1 MAANFRTVLEAGA
14 DDPWIVMVH
23 GMSQD
28 HRVFSAQ
35 VDAFKDRYR
44 IVLIDLPG
52 HGLSAGVPGP
62 FGHIELA
69 AHVAGAIDAAGV
81 SRCDYWATHTGTSL
95 GLLLASGEPGRFRSM
110 ILEGAVVPGHTMPI
124 VDVELRRARNVA
136 QTLGVAEACRQWF
149 YETGWF
155 EVMRRRPEECRA
167 DEQWAIISEFSGAPW
182 LYDGQSTLVTPIDE
196 RLASIDVPVLLYN
209 GERDVQD
216 FVEAADLLEGLLP
229 RVTRATIPDA
239 GGFPAWEFPER
250 VNRLVSDFLSSA
262 SAASN
267 GR

>member
-44 IVLIDLPG
+44 ILLIDLPG

-69 AHVAGAIDAAGV
+69 SHVAGAIDDAGV

-95 GLLLASGEPGRFRSM
+95 GLLIASAEPDRFRSI

-167 DEQWAIISEFSGAPW
+167 DAHRAIVSGFSGAPW
-182 LYDGQSTLVTPIDE
+182 LYTGQAATVEPIDGQ
-196 RLASIDVPVLLYN
+196 LASIDVPVLLYN
-209 GERDVQD
+209 GEHDLRD

-239 GGFPAWEFPER
+239 GGFPAWEFPQR
-250 VNRLVSDFLSSA
+250 VNRLVADFLSSA

>member
-44 IVLIDLPG
+44 ILLIDLPG

-69 AHVAGAIDAAGV
+69 SHVAGAIDDAGV

-95 GLLLASGEPGRFRSM
+95 GLLIASAEPDRFRSI
-110 ILEGAVVPGHTMPI
+110 ILEGAVLPGHTMPS
-124 VDVELRRARNVA
+124 VEAALKRARNVA
-136 QTLGVAEACRQWF
+136 QTRGVPEALRQWID
-149 YETGWF
+149 EGRWF
-155 EVMRRRPEECRA
+155 DVMRQHPEECRA
-167 DEQWAIISEFSGAPW
+167 DEHWAIISEFSGAPW
-182 LYDGQSTLVTPIDE
+182 LYDGQATLVTPIDE

-209 GERDVQD
+209 GERDVKD
-216 FVEAADLLEGLLP
+216 FIEAADLLEALLP

>member
-44 IVLIDLPG
+44 ILLIDLPG
-52 HGLSAGVPGP
+52 HGVSAGVPGP
-62 FGHIELA
+62 YGHIELA
-69 AHVAGAIDAAGV
+69 SHVAGAIDDAGV

-95 GLLLASGEPGRFRSM
+95 GLLIASAEPDRFRSI

-124 VDVELRRARNVA
+124 VEAALKRARNVA
-136 QTLGVAEACRQWF
+136 QTRGVPEARRQWIDN
-149 YETGWF
+149 GRWF
-155 EVMRRRPEECRA
+155 DVMRQRPEECRA
-167 DEQWAIISEFSGAPW
+167 DEHWAIISGFSGAPW
-182 LYDGQSTLVTPIDE
+182 LYTGQAATVEPIDGQ
-196 RLASIDVPVLLYN
+196 LASINVPVLLYN
-209 GERDVQD
+209 GEHDLRD

-239 GGFPAWEFPER
+239 GAFPAWEFPQR
-250 VNRLVSDFLSSA
+250 VNRLVADFLSSA